1 MNFIKNKNC
10 LVYYNT
16 LKSIFPSVGYKE
28 SKFLRD
34 LKNQI
39 IEYSLVKPNCSYEDV
54 EKIFGN
60 AEDVVFEYISSQG
73 SKTIHRKV
81 RKNKL
86 RKRICTSLILLV
98 VIEFFLYILFLC
110 ASYKRFNEAMPAI
123 KETVIYEGER
133 EP

>member
-1 MNFIKNKNC
+1 M
-10 LVYYNT
+10 
-16 LKSIFPSVGYKE
+16 GYKE

-73 SKTIHRKV
+73 VKPY
-81 RKNKL
+81 
-86 RKRICTSLILLV
+86 
-98 VIEFFLYILFLC
+98 IE
-110 ASYKRFNEAMPAI
+110 RFEKIN
-123 KETVIYEGER
+123 
-133 EP
+133 